1 MKKMVKMETGDL
13 SLNELMNQYN
23 SIEKT
28 GEITTSAP
36 EVIGGTKPWYVTYM
50 LYIALFIWTIVF
62 VVVGRPGIM
71 YVTDPETN
79 EKKLKFSR
87 VVLTIVVV
95 FGSLS
100 VVVFGVTYFKSR
112 Q

>member
-1 MKKMVKMETGDL
+1 METGDM

-23 SIEKT
+23 SIEKS

-36 EVIGGTKPWYVTYM
+36 EAIGSGGARPWYTVYM

-62 VVVGRPGIM
+62 VIVGRPGIM
-71 YVTDPETN
+71 YVTDPETK

-87 VVLTIVVV
+87 VVMTIGAV

-100 VVVFGVTYFKSR
+100 VVIFGVTYFQGR

>member
-1 MKKMVKMETGDL
+1 METGDL

-28 GEITTSAP
+28 PDIAASASD
-36 EVIGGTKPWYVTYM
+36 VLGGGVKPWYITYM

-62 VVVGRPGIM
+62 VIVGRPGIM
-71 YVTDPETN
+71 YVTDPETK
-79 EKKLKFSR
+79 EKKLKFTR
-87 VVLTIVVV
+87 VIMTVLAV

-100 VVVFGVTYFKSR
+100 VVVFGVTYFKK
-112 Q
+112 